1 MSEVNTNTLPLPFV
15 SGSKRAR
22 RPKRPLDY
30 DDFEWQHYWRSNSI
44 RSEDIS
50 SIVSFHLPLMNENER
65 RRLLLSTDV
74 LPARTAETLPRLR
87 LERNSRTHY
96 VSETTLRSDDGVG
109 DDDTVRNITLFD
121 RTNWSVDDVSH
132 GMEYRPDEGE
142 GPIMALI
149 IGNNPCSSYDSSIQ
163 SIHSASDDSS
173 IVSSA
178 DSMPQEDR
186 RLLNDILCDEVL
198 DDDRDEPMIGPNLES
213 WYPVPVSEDGNVTP
227 VYHNLE
233 APATPVTPATDGD
246 YDSHES
252 AIV

>member
-1 MSEVNTNTLPLPFV
+1 
-15 SGSKRAR
+15 
-22 RPKRPLDY
+22 
-30 DDFEWQHYWRSNSI
+30 
-44 RSEDIS
+44 
-50 SIVSFHLPLMNENER
+50 MNRNER
-65 RRLLLSTDV
+65 RRLVLSTDV

-96 VSETTLRSDDGVG
+96 VSNTTVRSDDGIS
-109 DDDTVRNITLFD
+109 DDDIVRNIRLFD
-121 RTNWSVDDVSH
+121 RTNWSADDVSLD
-132 GMEYRPDEGE
+132 MEYKPNEGE

-149 IGNNPCSSYDSSIQ
+149 IGNNPCGSYDSSIQ

-173 IVSSA
+173 MVSSA
-178 DSMPQEDR
+178 DSMVTADR
-186 RLLNDILCDEVL
+186 RMLNDILCDDVP
-198 DDDRDEPMIGPNLES
+198 DDERDEPLIGPNLES

-233 APATPVTPATDGD
+233 APVTPVTPATDGD